1 MATSDDMP
9 KSLNMLL
16 GQVTS
21 RLSMSRP
28 QEAIANIQ
36 QEPADQNAVSGHTK
50 KYRKTGQITDA
61 LRSLPILEVLGRLGL
76 YFKEDRSY
84 SPHDSRQSKRFH
96 VQLETSEVLELL
108 ITGEKWYDLQ
118 TKVGKGGAIDLVMYL
133 YGESFKKAVKRLEA
147 LFPDV
152 LITNYSETPEESKT
166 ENLPVL
172 VKKHLTPRRS
182 KRVDFFVAD
191 ILGWVPK
198 DDVASMEH
206 PLFALKAGDKRIRV
220 YEHNGYKVTVKPGY
234 DSLATIHDKDLWIYC
249 VSRLVDEKK
258 RGKEIDR
265 TVRFIM
271 KDFLQA
277 TNRDTSG
284 RAYLR
289 AEEMLE
295 RLRGTS
301 ITTNIKTDGVN
312 EKRGF
317 GLIDSWKVIERDGD
331 KRMVSVEVTLS
342 DWLFRS
348 VNSMQVLTLNSDYFR
363 LRKALDRRIYE
374 LARKHC
380 GQQPVW
386 KVSTAVLHQK
396 SGSGASLRRFRFEI
410 RELVESGE
418 LPDYFMS
425 YDQEND
431 KVIFHRKKPEQ
442 PGDNF

>member
-21 RLSMSRP
+21 RLSMNRP
-28 QEAIANIQ
+28 QEAVASIQ
-36 QEPADQNAVSGHTK
+36 QESADQKMKRAVSGHTK
-50 KYRKTGQITDA
+50 KYRKTEQITDA

-84 SPHDSRQSKRFH
+84 TPRDSRQSKRFH
-96 VQLETSEVLELL
+96 VQLETGVVVELL
-108 ITGEKWYDLQ
+108 ITGEKWYDPE
-118 TKVGKGGAIDLVMYL
+118 KKIGRGGAIDLVMYL
-133 YGESFKKAVKRLEA
+133 YGEPFKKAIKRLEV
-147 LFPDV
+147 LFPD
-152 LITNYSETPEESKT
+152 LSIINYSEIPEKPKT
-166 ENLPVL
+166 ESLPVP

-182 KRVDFFVAD
+182 KQVDFFVAD

-220 YEHNGYKVTVKPGY
+220 YERNGITVKVAPGY
-234 DSLATIHDKDLWIYC
+234 HGHATIHDKDLWIYC
-249 VSRLVDEKK
+249 ISRLVDDK
-258 RGKEIDR
+258 RNGKAIDR
-265 TVRFIM
+265 TVQFVM
-271 KDFLQA
+271 KDFLKA
-277 TNRDTSG
+277 INRDTSG
-284 RAYLR
+284 RAYKR

-295 RLRGTS
+295 RLKGTS
-301 ITTNIKTDGVN
+301 ITTNIKTAGIS

-317 GLIDSWKVIERDGD
+317 GLIDSWKVVERDSD
-331 KRMVSVEVTLS
+331 KRMISVEITLS

-348 VNSMQVLTLNSDYFR
+348 IDSMQVLTLSPDYFR

-380 GQQPVW
+380 GQQPMW
-386 KVSTAVLHQK
+386 KVSIAVLHQK

-410 RELVESGE
+410 RELVDSGE

-425 YDQEND
+425 YDEEDD
-431 KVIFHRKKPEQ
+431 KVIFSQKE
-442 PGDNF
+442 N